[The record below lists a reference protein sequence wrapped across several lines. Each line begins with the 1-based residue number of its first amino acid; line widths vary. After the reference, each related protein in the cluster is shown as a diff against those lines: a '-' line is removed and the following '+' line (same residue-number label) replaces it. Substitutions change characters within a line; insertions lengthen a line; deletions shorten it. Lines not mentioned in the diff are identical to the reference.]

1 MPINISK
8 NLIDF
13 EKMNN
18 ERALLERILKPI
30 RLIKLD
36 DDIDVEAM

>member
-18 ERALLERILKPI
+18 EGALLERILTPI

-36 DDIDVEAM
+36 DDIDGEAP

>member
-18 ERALLERILKPI
+18 ERALLERILKLV

-36 DDIDVEAM
+36 DDIDGEAP

>member
-18 ERALLERILKPI
+18 DGALLERILKLV

-36 DDIDVEAM
+36 DDIDGEAP

>member
-30 RLIKLD
+30 RLIKSD
-36 DDIDVEAM
+36 DDIDVEAP